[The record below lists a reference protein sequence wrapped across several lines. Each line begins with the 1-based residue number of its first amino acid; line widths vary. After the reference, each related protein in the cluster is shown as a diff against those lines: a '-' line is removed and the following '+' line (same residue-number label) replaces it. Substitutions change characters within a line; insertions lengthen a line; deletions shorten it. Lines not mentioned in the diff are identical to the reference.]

1 MESFVSVVY
10 STRYRIFKC
19 MHFTMSIK
27 NIDCTC
33 ISKQEIVYE
42 RKNRKLKQRIS
53 ISTHKTLTRKTSM
66 DEKTYIPYCYLKV
79 ALNLHFSNC
88 NNLYRH

>member
-10 STRYRIFKC
+10 FTRYRIFKC

-27 NIDCTC
+27 NIDCTR

-53 ISTHKTLTRKTSM
+53 ISTHKTLIKENEYGR
-66 DEKTYIPYCYLKV
+66 E
-79 ALNLHFSNC
+79 NLHTVLLFKSRVK
-88 NNLYRH
+88 LTFLELQ